1 MTWRSSHAYSWLTS
15 FCLVS
20 SCCIRARDHGLN
32 WNKPTPYPTF
42 IRYWGKIRYQLM
54 LMLSKKNNWHFDIK
68 YVKTYFGFII
78 LNFSQY
84 IIAFIIYIRFIPIFS
99 CIYSKRKNSSI
110 LPILSAFIKKKHS
123 SISAYSHNLISV
135 ISRSVK

>member
-1 MTWRSSHAYSWLTS
+1 
-15 FCLVS
+15 
-20 SCCIRARDHGLN
+20 
-32 WNKPTPYPTF
+32 
-42 IRYWGKIRYQLM
+42 M

-68 YVKTYFGFII
+68 YVKPYFGFII

-123 SISAYSHNLISV
+123 SISA
-135 ISRSVK
+135 